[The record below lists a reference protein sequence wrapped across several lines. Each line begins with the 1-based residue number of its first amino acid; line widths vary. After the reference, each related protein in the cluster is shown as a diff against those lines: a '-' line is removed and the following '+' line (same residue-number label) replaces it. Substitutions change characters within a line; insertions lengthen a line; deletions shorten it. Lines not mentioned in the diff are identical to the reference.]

1 MYMYW
6 NYAMNVVR
14 AKVSESGRLSLPAEF
29 RRVVGLERGGE
40 VLIEL
45 EGREIRIRSVEE
57 AVLQAQALTR
67 QLLGGKPGVSVDD
80 FLKDRRKDA
89 ARE

>member
-1 MYMYW
+1 
-6 NYAMNVVR
+6 MNVIR

-29 RRVVGLERGGE
+29 RRAVGLECGGE

-45 EGREIRIRSVEE
+45 EGQEIRIRSVEE
-57 AVLQAQALTR
+57 AILQAQELTR
-67 QLLGGKPGVSVDD
+67 RLLGGKPGVSVED
-80 FLKDRRKDA
+80 FLKDRRQDA